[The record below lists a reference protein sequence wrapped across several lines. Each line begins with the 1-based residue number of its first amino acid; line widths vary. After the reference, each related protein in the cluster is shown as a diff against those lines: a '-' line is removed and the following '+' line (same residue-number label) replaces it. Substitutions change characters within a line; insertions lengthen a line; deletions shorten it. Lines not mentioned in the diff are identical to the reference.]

1 MMEQQDK
8 IILIGAGNVAHHLAA
23 ALLKAGE
30 NLCQIYSRTL
40 DAARQLGMKTGI
52 SYTAEINEIYPD
64 GDVYIYCVSDDVLPS
79 IVKTIRMK
87 DDALILHTSGS
98 QSIDVFKSFAQ
109 HYGVLY
115 PIQTFS
121 KKRELDFREIP
132 LCIEGNSASVLSRIK
147 RMAEKL
153 SDKIYE
159 INSAQ
164 RKELHLA
171 AVFACNFP
179 NYLYSVAGKLLENSG
194 LPFSMLRPLIFETAH
209 KVMLLSPEEAQ
220 TGPARRGDESI
231 MSMHKNMLKGDKEL
245 LKIYTMLSEAIRESQ
260 DKEDTEEQ
268 KIPPIEIIDM
278 PTLW

>member
-1 MMEQQDK
+1 
-8 IILIGAGNVAHHLAA
+8 
-23 ALLKAGE
+23 
-30 NLCQIYSRTL
+30 
-40 DAARQLGMKTGI
+40 MKTGI
-52 SYTAEINEIYPD
+52 AYTAEMSEIYPD
-64 GDVYIYCVSDDVLPS
+64 GDIYIFCVSDDSLAS
-79 IVKTIRMK
+79 LLKTIRIK
-87 DDALILHTSGS
+87 EEALLLHTSGS
-98 QSIDVFKSFAQ
+98 LPMDILKPYSKN
-109 HYGVLY
+109 YGVLY
-115 PIQTFS
+115 PVQTFS
-121 KKRELDFREIP
+121 KKRDLDFDEIP
-132 LCIEGNSASVLSRIK
+132 LCIEGSSPNVLGKIK
-147 RMAEKL
+147 MLAEKL
-153 SDKIYE
+153 SGKIYA
-159 INSAQ
+159 INSMQ